1 MSTPEFVAGWDA
13 AREKLRCMIVQDDS
27 VAELLSD
34 RVAPAFFR
42 AFIVEDRAT
51 GAVEMKFRWHY
62 KDPDE
67 KSWGIVTTDK
77 RGAEAVDYLQDGLTK
92 TLTTTFSMITGL
104 DALKDA
110 VHVFYPPDDG
120 GNAGSTLIWLDMK
133 DLVEIKETPESV
145 AEKAKA
151 ARAWGERFEAL
162 GRTEEP

>member
-1 MSTPEFVAGWDA
+1 MGTPEFVDGWDA

-34 RVAPAFFR
+34 RAAPAFFR

-77 RGAEAVDYLQDGLTK
+77 RGAEAVEYLQDGLTK
-92 TLTTTFSMITGL
+92 VLTTAIAMIAGSHPPE
-104 DALKDA
+104 DV
-110 VHVFYPPDDG
+110 VHAFYPPDDG
-120 GNAGSTLIWLDMK
+120 GDAGSTLIWLDMK
-133 DLVEIKETPESV
+133 DLVEI
-145 AEKAKA
+145 
-151 ARAWGERFEAL
+151 
-162 GRTEEP
+162 TEEAHA